1 VRLAETGRLDIG
13 AAATRTW
20 ALDEVNLAL
29 DALRRGEVIRSV
41 LRP

>member
-13 AAATRTW
+13 AAVTRTW